1 MCMKT
6 RAPRRM
12 ACPPR
17 LRTKYIGRRR
27 PSPPVP
33 GMTELGDR
41 RQGFVEP
48 RKGLPILLRVVNAV
62 DQVMWPRIVGGCRSV
77 NGAVESSLLT
87 CAVAGLATY
96 AGNCTPPPG
105 EMRCDPRTQDGG
117 PGRPAPG
124 VPEKLLQHLRK
135 GADRPLNH

>member
-1 MCMKT
+1 
-6 RAPRRM
+6 M

-105 EMRCDPRTQDGG
+105 KCAVIQELKTAAQGG
-117 PGRPAPG
+117 QLQGSRRNCSNIFAKGPIGR
-124 VPEKLLQHLRK
+124 
-135 GADRPLNH
+135 